1 MLVAEI
7 MVEDV
12 VTCDPDATLRK
23 AGKRMLDRGAGSVVV
38 VLEDTPVGIL
48 TETDALRAGVATDRP
63 FDDVTVRE
71 VASHPVV
78 TIPGDATVR
87 KAVSRMTDE
96 GIKKL
101 PVVEDAELT
110 GIVTRSDVA
119 SHYRAFVREAHALE
133 GRREDWEGGSDPEF
147 R

>member
-12 VTCDPDATLRK
+12 VVCDPDTTLRT

-38 VLEDTPVGIL
+38 VRDGVPVGIL
-48 TETDALRAGVATDRP
+48 TETDTVRVGVVTDRS
-63 FDDVTVRE
+63 FDDVAVSE

-78 TIPGDATVR
+78 TVPGDATVR

-96 GIKKL
+96 RIKKL
-101 PVVEDAELT
+101 PVVEDDKLV
-110 GIVTRSDVA
+110 GIVTRSDIA
-119 SHYRAFVREAHALE
+119 SHYRSFVREAHALDERRMEWESE
-133 GRREDWEGGSDPEF
+133 GNPEF